1 MVVCV
6 QKHEI
11 QKGPLT
17 HPTNPEVAACR
28 APVFGLR
35 FVVSVIEVYREH
47 YQSVFQ
53 IFPDFISIW
62 GARGRKKHAI
72 VFFSV
77 LGFLGGAESHNP

>member
-1 MVVCV
+1 MAVCV

-17 HPTNPEVAACR
+17 HPTNPEVAPCR

-47 YQSVFQ
+47 YQSVFR
-53 IFPDFISIW
+53 FFRTLFLY
-62 GARGRKKHAI
+62 GAHAGEKNMHRA
-72 VFFSV
+72 FSV

>member
-1 MVVCV
+1 MAVCV

-47 YQSVFQ
+47 YQSVFR
-53 IFPDFISIW
+53 FFRTLFLY
-62 GARGRKKHAI
+62 GAHERALQHAMQ
-72 VFFSV
+72 FFSA
-77 LGFLGGAESHNP
+77 LGFLGGSQSHNP